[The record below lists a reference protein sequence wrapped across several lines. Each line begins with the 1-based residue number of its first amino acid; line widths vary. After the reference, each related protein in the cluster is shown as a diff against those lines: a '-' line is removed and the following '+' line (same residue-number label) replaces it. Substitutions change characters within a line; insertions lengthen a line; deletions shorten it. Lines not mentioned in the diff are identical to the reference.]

1 MKLLEPH
8 KLQLSIVIPSF
19 NEALRLPP
27 TLLLATDYLESEKI
41 NYEIIVVD
49 DGSTDDTVSIVGK
62 MHKLRP
68 RVRVISFEKNKG
80 KGAAVKAGLLECIGE
95 IVGFMDADGA
105 SPIEEYS
112 RLNAALKAG
121 ADLAIGSRAL
131 ASKDTQIKTVWYRKL
146 LGRIFNAVVNFISV
160 PGIKDTQC
168 GFKFFKRDA
177 AQKIIPNLTC
187 SGFSIDVEILLLA
200 QKAKLKISEVPINW
214 VNIPGSKV
222 NLIVDSS
229 KMLRDV
235 IKLRWKHR
243 GS

>member
-8 KLQLSIVIPSF
+8 TLQLSIVVPSF

-27 TLLLATDYLESEKI
+27 TLLLATDFLESEKVK
-41 NYEIIVVD
+41 YEIIVVD
-49 DGSTDDTVSIVGK
+49 DGSTDETVSIVNK
-62 MHKLRP
+62 MQKLCP
-68 RVRVISFEKNKG
+68 KIKIISLQTNKG
-80 KGAAVKAGLLECIGE
+80 KGAAVKAGLEECLGE

-112 RLNAALKAG
+112 RLNAAIKQG

-131 ASKDTQIKTVWYRKL
+131 ASNDTQIKTVWYRKL

-168 GFKFFKRDA
+168 GFKFFKREA

-200 QKAKLKISEVPINW
+200 QKGKLKIAEVPINW

-235 IKLRWKHR
+235 IKLRWKH
-243 GS
+243 SV